1 MEPESREGIRGRD
14 ILGIKQSAWT
24 PRRILAFILGVGM
37 ALFHVYAAGVR
48 PLPGIQQRAIH
59 LSLALA
65 LTFLLFPLK
74 THGDDEGRSIDDRR
88 PLSVID
94 LVLVLLSLAI
104 GTYVFFDYEG
114 LSFRMGDP
122 TGLDILCGVVAI
134 LLVLETT
141 RRTIGNVMV
150 VICMA
155 GFAYLAFG
163 ESLPSYLAHT
173 GVTFEKV
180 VNYMYPSTEG
190 ILGVAMDVSATVIV
204 VFIIFGA
211 FLEGSG
217 AGSLFMDTG
226 MALFG
231 KYRGGP
237 AKACILGSCL
247 FGMITGSQVANVAAV
262 GVLTIPLMMKAGY
275 RPEVAAAIESIGS
288 TGSMIMPPVM
298 GAAAFV
304 IPEIIGG
311 TYWDVVKA
319 AFVPAL
325 LYYLTLYMV
334 VELQA
339 VKYGLRGVP
348 KAELP
353 RFRIFVRE
361 KGHMILPLAVL
372 VYFLAFRFSTP
383 GRAAFWAIV
392 ASVLASQLRSKT
404 SMGTRQIMHSL
415 EKGARATL
423 VVAICCASAGIVTG
437 VLGITGMGLRF
448 SDVLVTL
455 AGGSPVVLLI
465 FTMVASLIIGLPLP
479 PFTCYIILAVL
490 AAPALIKMGI
500 HPMAAHLFVFFF
512 GTLGNISPPVAP
524 VSFAAAGVAGCNPV
538 KTTNLA
544 FLYCIPSF
552 FVPYLFVYRT
562 ELLLVGSAAAIAY
575 EILSASIGIICVTI
589 VIQGYLF
596 RSLTWFERLVFLA
609 GGLLLVYPHWIAD
622 IAGYSLVGLI
632 VLIHFLRVRTIL
644 NKASLEST

>member
-1 MEPESREGIRGRD
+1 MQDGWREAIQEPGMPPAKRSVWN
-14 ILGIKQSAWT
+14 S
-24 PRRILAFILGVGM
+24 RRILTFILGVGM

-48 PLPGIQQRAIH
+48 PLPGIQQRAVH

-65 LTFLLFPLK
+65 LTFLLFPFK
-74 THGDDEGRSIDDRR
+74 VHGDEEGASIDDHG
-88 PLSVID
+88 PLSVMD
-94 LVLVLLSLAI
+94 LIPVFLSLAI
-104 GTYVFFDYEG
+104 GTYVFFDYEA
-114 LSFRMGDP
+114 LSFRMREP
-122 TGLDILCGVVAI
+122 NRLDILCGCVAI

-150 VICMA
+150 IICLA

-163 ESLPSYLAHT
+163 EGLPPYLAHT
-173 GVTFEKV
+173 GVTFNKV
-180 VNYMYPSTEG
+180 INNMYPSTEG

-204 VFIIFGA
+204 GYIIFGA
-211 FLEGSG
+211 FLEVSG

-231 KYRGGP
+231 KFRGGP
-237 AKACILGSCL
+237 AKACVLGSCL

-262 GVLTIPLMMKAGY
+262 GVLTIPLMKRAGY

-325 LYYLTLYMV
+325 LYYLTLYLI

-339 VKYGLRGVP
+339 VRYGLLGFP
-348 KAELP
+348 KVELP
-353 RFRIFVRE
+353 RFGDFLRK
-361 KGHMILPLAVL
+361 KGHMILPLGVL
-372 VYFLAFRFSTP
+372 VYFLAVRFSTP

-392 ASVLASQLRSKT
+392 ASVLASYLRPHT
-404 SMGTRQIMHSL
+404 RMGIRQIAFAL

-423 VVAICCASAGIVTG
+423 IVAICCASAGIITG

-455 AGGSPVVLLI
+455 AGGNVLVLLV
-465 FTMVASLIIGLPLP
+465 FTMLASLIIGLPLP

-490 AAPALIKMGI
+490 AAPALIKMGVK
-500 HPMAAHLFVFFF
+500 PMAAHLFVFYF

-562 ELLLVGSAAAIAY
+562 ELLLMGSVVAIAY
-575 EILSASIGIICVTI
+575 EILSACIGIACVTI
-589 VIQGYLF
+589 MIQGYLF
-596 RSLTWFERLVFLA
+596 RSLSWFERVVFLA
-609 GGLLLVYPHWIAD
+609 GGLFLVYPHWGAD
-622 IAGYSLVGLI
+622 IAGYGLAGLVTL
-632 VLIHFLRVRTIL
+632 VHFFRVRATL
-644 NKASLEST
+644 RKVSLDSV